1 MSTHAED
8 LHEEIRRL
16 RIRISSFTT
25 AQLNA
30 PDANNVSRRERI
42 RMSLQELADVRATGV
57 VPQLSDRV
65 LADQVVVLLMDCQPE
80 YGASDDQTRH
90 ALGIAQDLRRR
101 L

>member
-8 LHEEIRRL
+8 LHDEIRRL
-16 RIRISSFTT
+16 QIRISSFTT

-80 YGASDDQTRH
+80 YGASDDQTRQ
-90 ALGIAQDLRRR
+90 ALSIAQDLRRR

>member
-1 MSTHAED
+1 MSAHAED
-8 LHEEIRRL
+8 LHDEIRRL

-80 YGASDDQTRH
+80 YGASDDQTRQ
-90 ALGIAQDLRRR
+90 ALSIAQDLRRR

>member
-1 MSTHAED
+1 MSAHAED
-8 LHEEIRRL
+8 LHDEIRRL

-80 YGASDDQTRH
+80 YGASDDQTRQ
-90 ALGIAQDLRRR
+90 ALSIAQDLRRK

>member
-1 MSTHAED
+1 MNTHAED

-16 RIRISSFTT
+16 RVRISSFTT

-30 PDANNVSRRERI
+30 PGANNVSRRERI

-80 YGASDDQTRH
+80 YGASDDQTRQ
-90 ALGIAQDLRRR
+90 ALGIAQDIRRR

>member
-1 MSTHAED
+1 MNTHAED

-65 LADQVVVLLMDCQPE
+65 LADQIVVLLTDCQPE
-80 YGASDDQTRH
+80 YGASDDQTRQ
-90 ALGIAQDLRRR
+90 ALHLAQDLRRR

>member
-1 MSTHAED
+1 MSTHAEA

-42 RMSLQELADVRATGV
+42 RMSLQELADVRSTGV

-80 YGASDDQTRH
+80 YGASDDQTRQ
-90 ALGIAQDLRRR
+90 ALSIAQDLRRQ

>member
-8 LHEEIRRL
+8 LHDEIRRL

-30 PDANNVSRRERI
+30 PVANNVSRRERI

-80 YGASDDQTRH
+80 YGASDDQTRQ
-90 ALGIAQDLRRR
+90 ALSIAQDLRRR

>member
-8 LHEEIRRL
+8 LHDEIRRL

-80 YGASDDQTRH
+80 YGASDDQTRQ
-90 ALGIAQDLRRR
+90 ALGIAQDIRRR

>member
-80 YGASDDQTRH
+80 YGASDDQTRQ
-90 ALGIAQDLRRR
+90 ALSIAQDLRRK

>member
-42 RMSLQELADVRATGV
+42 RMSLQELAEVRSTEV

-80 YGASDDQTRH
+80 YGASDDQTRQ
-90 ALGIAQDLRRR
+90 ALSIAQDLRRR

>member
-1 MSTHAED
+1 MSTHAEA

-42 RMSLQELADVRATGV
+42 RMSLQELADVRSTGV

-65 LADQVVVLLMDCQPE
+65 LADQAVVLLMDCQPE
-80 YGASDDQTRH
+80 YGASDDQTRQ
-90 ALGIAQDLRRR
+90 ALSIAQDLRRQ